1 MDIPA
6 PPTAVDEFFAGSPL
20 GRELFAVVA
29 QAIEAIGPATIR
41 VTKSQVAFRRRRGF
55 AWVWRP
61 GRYIRSDVPA
71 VLSIALPE
79 PLASAR
85 LTEIVHPSPRV
96 WMHHLELRSTS
107 EVDDEVRGWL
117 GRAWAAAA

>member
-1 MDIPA
+1 MDIPT
-6 PPTAVDEFFAGSPL
+6 PPTPVDEFFAGSPL
-20 GRELFAVVA
+20 GRELFTAVA

-61 GRYIRSDVPA
+61 GRYVQSDVPA
-71 VLSIALPE
+71 VLSFALSE

-85 LTEIVHPSPRV
+85 FKEIVHPSPLV
-96 WMHHLELRSTS
+96 WMHHLELRSTR
-107 EVDDEVRGWL
+107 EVDDEVSGWL
-117 GRAWAAAA
+117 ARAWAGAA

>member
-1 MDIPA
+1 MDIPS
-6 PPTAVDEFFAGSPL
+6 PPTSVDEFFAGSPL
-20 GRELFAVVA
+20 GRDLFEAIA
-29 QAIEAIGPATIR
+29 QAVDAIGPATIR
-41 VTKSQVAFRRRRGF
+41 VTKSQVAFRNRRGF

-61 GRYIRSDVPA
+61 GRYVRSDVPA

-79 PLASAR
+79 PLESAR
-85 LTEIVHPSPRV
+85 FKEIVNPSPRV